1 MLKNFSLIEQIN
13 LKGNLLYLDDSIQE
27 MGSILEFA
35 AFEMLMQV
43 KQRTNSQ

>member
-27 MGSILEFA
+27 MDSILELA

>member
-27 MGSILEFA
+27 MDSILEFA